1 MTARKRAES
10 VQDVPI
16 AVTAITSELKEP
28 SIRRLED
35 IQGITPNVI
44 IRNINTVP
52 GGSSISI
59 RGVSYQEID
68 KSFDPAIG
76 VMLDGVY
83 LGVSSGQLLNN
94 FDIERIEVLRGPQG
108 TLFGRNTIGGVIN
121 VIRTDPTL
129 DWGVDASI
137 TVGSEGREDYKAV
150 VNAPIIEDRL
160 GIKLFANSI
169 NSDGWI
175 HNTTLDKDVGG
186 DDYQTYGFALLG
198 QPTDDLSVKFHYEKN
213 KDETDVGAWSN
224 FNQPEDLICTLSP
237 IPFVPWGPEQ
247 GCEAFDEGSD
257 EEHNSMNGRNPNDT
271 EYDTSILTV
280 DWILGGAVLTFI
292 TGYRDQEEN
301 TVSEYDASPAP
312 FLFLSFE
319 QTYDQFSQEFRLAT
333 EIGDSLEVIA
343 GVYYWESEYTQDF
356 STHQLFYVLDQIGSI
371 VPGVPGGAGF
381 TPTTI
386 GYAEQS
392 QDTMAWAGFL
402 SADWFISDKWTI
414 TGGLRYTYEEKG
426 FTGSN
431 SVFYDPLTMS
441 QPALT
446 RTDLS
451 DDWSELSP
459 KISASYDYSEDI
471 MLFASYAEGFKSGG
485 YFGRNTDFSTA
496 ESYDPEFVDTFE
508 LGMKSTLFE
517 SRVIFN
523 ASVFYSDYSDKQ
535 EEVLIETA
543 PGIVATNVVNAAT
556 VDIFGVDLELQAQL
570 TESLSLRAAY
580 GYLDAEYDDFV
591 ADLNGD
597 AIATDNSGLI
607 VRNAPENTFGLSTTY
622 TRTIGPGDFSAY
634 LSYRYQDQIETILN
648 NDPLGTIDSIENLDL
663 TLSYAWA
670 DYRITA
676 FGRNLTDEVYAR
688 RVRIEPLVTFGQ
700 YTQGTN
706 YGVEFSLSF

>member
-1 MTARKRAES
+1 
-10 VQDVPI
+10 
-16 AVTAITSELKEP
+16 
-28 SIRRLED
+28 
-35 IQGITPNVI
+35 
-44 IRNINTVP
+44 
-52 GGSSISI
+52 
-59 RGVSYQEID
+59 
-68 KSFDPAIG
+68 
-76 VMLDGVY
+76 
-83 LGVSSGQLLNN
+83 
-94 FDIERIEVLRGPQG
+94 
-108 TLFGRNTIGGVIN
+108 
-121 VIRTDPTL
+121 
-129 DWGVDASI
+129 
-137 TVGSEGREDYKAV
+137 
-150 VNAPIIEDRL
+150 
-160 GIKLFANSI
+160 
-169 NSDGWI
+169 
-175 HNTTLDKDVGG
+175 
-186 DDYQTYGFALLG
+186 
-198 QPTDDLSVKFHYEKN
+198 
-213 KDETDVGAWSN
+213 
-224 FNQPEDLICTLSP
+224 
-237 IPFVPWGPEQ
+237 
-247 GCEAFDEGSD
+247 
-257 EEHNSMNGRNPNDT
+257 
-271 EYDTSILTV
+271 
-280 DWILGGAVLTFI
+280 
-292 TGYRDQEEN
+292 
-301 TVSEYDASPAP
+301 
-312 FLFLSFE
+312 
-319 QTYDQFSQEFRLAT
+319 
-333 EIGDSLEVIA
+333 
-343 GVYYWESEYTQDF
+343 
-356 STHQLFYVLDQIGSI
+356 
-371 VPGVPGGAGF
+371 
-381 TPTTI
+381 
-386 GYAEQS
+386 
-392 QDTMAWAGFL
+392 
-402 SADWFISDKWTI
+402 
-414 TGGLRYTYEEKG
+414 
-426 FTGSN
+426 
-431 SVFYDPLTMS
+431 MS
-441 QPALT
+441 QPALP

-471 MLFASYAEGFKSGG
+471 MFFASYAEGFKSGG

-670 DYRITA
+670 NYRITA